1 MASLIWSAVVLSDQT
16 SQRFNVLLY
25 YYYYCQVRIAVAKWS
40 RRCRQDEL
48 WGHTACKAA
57 LCKVDWMKLCDPSK
71 EEKFYNNNSQN
82 EIKLKSAC
90 AWWCHA
96 PFVIR
101 RIWQWRELIKAG
113 LGKVVGVDI
122 IVGQVQKVFSFYL
135 IITFG
140 DRFII
145 PQGGLIIIIIIRYY
159 RSGTSTADE

>member
-1 MASLIWSAVVLSDQT
+1 MTRPASDLT
-16 SQRFNVLLY
+16 Y
-25 YYYYCQVRIAVAKWS
+25 YYTTTIIAKSGLRWPSGVVVVDRMNCGDTLHAKPHCVKWIGWNFVIP
-40 RRCRQDEL
+40 RRRRLE
-48 WGHTACKAA
+48 
-57 LCKVDWMKLCDPSK
+57 KL
-71 EEKFYNNNSQN
+71 NNNSQN
-82 EIKLKSAC
+82 EMKLKSAC

-113 LGKVVGVDI
+113 LGKVVVGVDI